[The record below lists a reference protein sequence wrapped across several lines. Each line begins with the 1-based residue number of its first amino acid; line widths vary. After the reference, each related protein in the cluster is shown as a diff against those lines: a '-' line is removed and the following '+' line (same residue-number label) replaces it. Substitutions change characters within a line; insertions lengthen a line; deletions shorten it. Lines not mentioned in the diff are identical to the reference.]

1 MVKKKGISF
10 IVTVF
15 NKEKFIHH
23 TLKSIN
29 KNLEKNSELI
39 IINDGS
45 TDNSL
50 SVINKFL
57 KIYPNINSKII
68 NQENTGPSRAIN
80 KALKYVKYSHIKMV
94 DGDDILAPN
103 VTTYMFSE
111 MIRLNLDL
119 LYGHWVWDENHF
131 NYKFNEEYSSA
142 FYLQNS
148 FKKIFL
154 SGWGG
159 FSNLMI
165 KTDTIKKVGGCDENV
180 FIQDY
185 SLPLRVAGYH
195 YKNKHL
201 KPFSI
206 GLTKRTICVAP
217 KFIENRIITNNAQTL
232 HDLSIASINFL
243 YNHNHVPTQLKKE
256 LYKKIIRRCWK
267 WKKKNKETSYFSWDF
282 FKFIKSYFYI
292 VENLDVLKLE
302 VINTWKNEKKIR
314 VFEDN
319 KKTFK
324 ILVYVGLDLLG
335 DALIKLPF
343 LRNLKKIFPNSHIT
357 WLAGKGKSTLNGQL
371 NIIGKELINKII
383 DNADLG
389 SKFSDLFKTIFPG
402 KKFDIVIDTQKRV
415 LTTLVIKKIQTKIF
429 LSSCANYF
437 FSDIQSKAHKNVSL
451 AEELVRMSHLL
462 TYKKQT
468 ILEKLSIKDYRKQ
481 QENFDKKYP
490 GKKVAICPGASV
502 SWKKWSI
509 EKFIEVSQFLIK
521 KEYLP
526 VFFLGP
532 NETDYFPI
540 LKKEF
545 PFASFP
551 LQTEI
556 KKISPIHTILFARL
570 CDFGISNDTGCG
582 HLLATADIPIISL
595 FGKTNSTKFAPYN
608 LQKNIVISSKNYNY
622 SSDINVI
629 PVKSVIIA
637 IENMIMH

>member
-1 MVKKKGISF
+1 MGKKKGISF

-15 NKEKFIHH
+15 NKEKFIQH
-23 TLKSIN
+23 TLKSIYE
-29 KNLEKNSELI
+29 NLEKNSELI
-39 IINDGS
+39 IVNDGS

-50 SVINKFL
+50 SIINKFL
-57 KIYPNINSKII
+57 KTNPNVNSKII

-103 VTTYMFSE
+103 ITAFMFSE

-131 NYKFNEEYSSA
+131 NYKFNKEYSSA
-142 FYLQNS
+142 FYFQNP

-165 KTDTIKKVGGCDENV
+165 KTSTIEEVGGCDENV

-195 YKNKHL
+195 YKNKNL
-201 KPFSI
+201 KPFNI

-217 KFIENRIITNNAQTL
+217 EFIENRIITNNAQTL

-243 YNHNHVPTQLKKE
+243 NNHNNVPTHFKKE
-256 LYKKIIRRCWK
+256 LFKKIIRRCWK
-267 WKKKNKETSYFSWDF
+267 WKKKNKVTSYFSWDF
-282 FKFIKSYFYI
+282 YNFIKSYIYI
-292 VENLDVLKLE
+292 YENLDVLKLE

-319 KKTFK
+319 EKTFD

-343 LRNLKKIFPNSHIT
+343 IRNLKIIFPKSNIT
-357 WLAGKGKSTLNGQL
+357 WLAGKGASTLNSSL
-371 NIIGKELINKII
+371 KVISKSLIDKII
-383 DNADLG
+383 DNANVG
-389 SKFSDLFKTIFPG
+389 SKFTDLFKKILPE
-402 KKFDIVIDTQKRV
+402 KDYDIVIDTQKRV
-415 LTTLVIKKIQTKIF
+415 LTTLVIKKIKTKVFI
-429 LSSCANYF
+429 SPSAGYF
-437 FSDIQSKAHKNVSL
+437 FSDVKSNTCKEENL
-451 AEELVRMSHLL
+451 AKELVKMSLLL
-462 TYKKQT
+462 TYKKET
-468 ILEKLSIKDYRKQ
+468 KLKQ
-481 QENFDKKYP
+481 IPINKYKKKIHDFLVKYP
-490 GKKVAICPGASV
+490 GKKVAICPGASI
-502 SWKKWSI
+502 SWKRWSV
-509 EKFIEVSQFLIK
+509 EKFIEVSEFLIQK
-521 KEYLP
+521 KFLP

-532 NETDYFPI
+532 NEKDYFPI
-540 LKKEF
+540 LKKKF

-551 LQTEI
+551 LQTEV
-556 KKISPIHTILFARL
+556 KKISPVHTILFARL

-595 FGKTNSTKFAPYN
+595 FGRTNSKKFAPYN
-608 LQKNIVISSKNYNY
+608 LQENIVISSRNYSN
-622 SSDINVI
+622 SSDIKMI
-629 PVKSVIIA
+629 PVKSVITA
-637 IENMIMH
+637 IQNIIK